1 MGAADKES
9 ELILRGR
16 AERLARA
23 EGESEVAAIEP
34 LVAWNASGHTFGVR
48 LEHVVYAGRLRH
60 LTPLPGGS
68 PYLLGIT
75 MLAGHLVSVL
85 DVAAFLELRQQGLG
99 DVTCCLVVQ
108 SGGREIG
115 LAAEQL
121 IGIEDVPTQRIAA
134 LGTGGAPAASSIIT
148 RAAFLDRF
156 RILLIDLERLIGDPR
171 LGKRARVEG
180 RHG

>member
-1 MGAADKES
+1 MGDKEAD
-9 ELILRGR
+9 LILRGR

-23 EGESEVAAIEP
+23 EGETEVAAIEP
-34 LVAWNASGHTFGVR
+34 LVAWNASGHCFGVR

-75 MLAGHLVSVL
+75 VLAGHLVSVL
-85 DVAAFLELRQQGLG
+85 DVAALLDLRQQGLG

-121 IGIEDVPTQRIAA
+121 IGIEDVPLQRISAIGNPGNSAIIGRAA
-134 LGTGGAPAASSIIT
+134 L
-148 RAAFLDRF
+148 LDRY
-156 RILLIDLERLIGDPR
+156 RILVIELDRLISDPR
-171 LGKRARVEG
+171 LGKPRGARVEG